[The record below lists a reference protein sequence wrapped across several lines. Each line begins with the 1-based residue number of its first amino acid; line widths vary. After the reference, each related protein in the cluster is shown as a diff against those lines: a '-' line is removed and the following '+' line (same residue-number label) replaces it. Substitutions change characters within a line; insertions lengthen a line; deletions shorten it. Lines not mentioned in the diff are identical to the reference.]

1 MRAEKQSGSWIA
13 GLRKHARIIGAIS
26 AKDLVEALKN
36 KNTIAVILTAVVM
49 VFIYRG
55 LPLLET
61 RGELPRVLVYDEGES
76 VLVALLENSTAVEV
90 RSYASEDKMKE
101 VLRDRDT
108 PMLGLIIPQ
117 DFDRRLETEAEVSLD
132 GYVLSWVN
140 GEQVQEIKSTAE
152 AEIAYLVGAPVTILM
167 EGNIVHLE
175 PDSSGIGTT
184 AAIALVFVVTMIGLT
199 LIPHLMLEEKQAH
212 TFEALLVSPANAAD
226 MVVGKAVVG
235 LFYALLGA
243 SIALAVYSFLVVHW
257 WLALLVA
264 VFGALFTVSL
274 GILLGTIVDL
284 RGQLT
289 LWAWVL
295 IMPLF
300 LPVFLSLMEGLVP
313 DSLIAI
319 FRFIPTT
326 AMLNLLMTSF
336 AAEIPLGS
344 TLLKLGWI
352 ALWVVLVLVLDAWLV
367 KRKSQQ
373 AAGAQSSSQKAV
385 QQITPITTSGLRILT
400 PLVTGWVRG
409 RANPAIDSQIAPE
422 LDSTSE
428 EMRDD
433 APQGMRSLKIIWAI
447 AAKDIRATLTNK
459 LALSIVLGSAMIIL
473 SNAALPLLLRVR
485 DTPAAIVYDQGR
497 STIIRSLAASDDLR
511 LGVVDSLEELQ
522 EIVSESPEVMIGIV
536 IPAGFDE
543 LAGSTEQ
550 IELDGYAV
558 HWGDSGEIEQRIAFF
573 ETQLGLATWGS
584 VGIGLAPDRIYPMDE
599 VGGQLIMTTMM
610 YVFVILT
617 LGIMLVPLLMVEERQ
632 NHTLEMLLVSPANI
646 YQVISGKMVAGAFY
660 GALAVAVVFLLT
672 RYLVVH
678 WWVALLAGLLSVLF
692 TVSVGMLVGVLS
704 DSPTTA
710 GMWGSFFMV
719 IMIGATLIS
728 GYDIVAWPPLVEL
741 ILRYLPSTAMMKL
754 LGMALLGEIVWS
766 DLLVNSVVLFGSA
779 ALFFGFAI
787 WTARRKFR

>member
-1 MRAEKQSGSWIA
+1 MRTKKKPGSWIA

-26 AKDLVEALKN
+26 AKDLVAALKN

-55 LPLLET
+55 LPILES

-76 VLVALLENSTAVEV
+76 VLVPLLENSTVVEV
-90 RSYASEDKMKE
+90 RTYASPEKMKA

-117 DFDRRLETEAEVSLD
+117 DFDLRLETEAEVSLD
-132 GYVLSWVN
+132 GYVLSWLN
-140 GEQVQEIKSTAE
+140 SEQVQELKGTIE
-152 AEIAYLVGAPVTILM
+152 AEIAYLVGKPTPVQVG
-167 EGNIVHLE
+167 GNIVHLE

-264 VFGALFTVSL
+264 ICGALFTVSL
-274 GILLGTIVDL
+274 GILLGTIVDS

-289 LWAWVL
+289 LWAWLL
-295 IMPLF
+295 IIPLF

-313 DSLIAI
+313 DNLIAI

-352 ALWVVLVLVLDAWLV
+352 LLWVVLVLALDAWLV

-373 AAGAQSSSQKAV
+373 AAGAVTASQKVA
-385 QQITPITTSGLRILT
+385 QQVVPITTSGLRILT
-400 PLVTGWVRG
+400 PLIPGWVRA
-409 RANPAIDSQIAPE
+409 RAYPAVDSQIVPE
-422 LDSTSE
+422 LESTSDAA
-428 EMRDD
+428 RDD
-433 APQGMRSLKIIWAI
+433 APQGMRGLRIIWAI

-459 LALSIVLGSAMIIL
+459 LALSIVLGSAMIML
-473 SNAALPLLLRVR
+473 SSAALPLLLRVR
-485 DTPAAIVYDQGR
+485 DTPGAIVYDQGR
-497 STIIRSLAASDDLR
+497 STIIRGLAASDDFR
-511 LGVVDSLEELQ
+511 LGVVDSLEEMQ
-522 EIVSESPEVMIGIV
+522 DVVSESAEVIIGIV

-558 HWGDSGEIEQRIAFF
+558 HWGDSGEIDERIAFF

-584 VGIGLAPDRIYPMDE
+584 VGIDLAPDRIFPTDAL
-599 VGGQLIMTTMM
+599 GGQLSMTSMM
-610 YVFVILT
+610 YVFVMLT

-678 WWVALLAGLLSVLF
+678 WWVALLAALLSVLF
-692 TVSVGMLVGVLS
+692 TISVGMLVGVLS

-710 GMWGSFFMV
+710 GIWGSFFMLTL
-719 IMIGATLIS
+719 MGATMITGLGNIL
-728 GYDIVAWPPLVEL
+728 WPPLVES
-741 ILRYLPSTAMMKL
+741 ILRYLPSTVMIKL
-754 LGMALLGEIVWS
+754 FGMALLGEIAWS
-766 DLLVNSVVLFGSA
+766 ELLVNSAVLLSSA

-787 WTARRKFR
+787 WIARRKFR